1 MGIVVRNLTKKY
13 GTKTVVDDLSFEMKE
28 PGVYALLGTNGAGK
42 TTSIRMMLGMLDKDG
57 GEALWDD
64 KPINFDNCN
73 IGYLAEERGLYP
85 KYTLLDQIRYFG
97 ELRGVTGEEL
107 NKKIRYW
114 AEKLKLVEYKYP
126 DEFKDERDDEN
137 QVSFESITDNK
148 KPALRFGANRP
159 VRKKKKKPLNPDQL
173 SKGNQQKIQFLIGM
187 LSDPDLLVLDEPFS
201 GLDPVNTDILK
212 DVIREQIKAG
222 KYIIMSSHLMEA
234 VEEFCTNIT
243 ILNRSKAVVQGN
255 LNEIKKSYGRVNL
268 LLKTEED
275 VSHILKQ
282 KNANVITE
290 KEGEYHIKVSGD
302 KEAQELLKAIIDA
315 GLTVIRFELS
325 ELTLHEIFVKE
336 VGQE

>member
-1 MGIVVRNLTKKY
+1 MGIVVKNLTKKY

-42 TTSIRMMLGMLDKDG
+42 TTTIRMMLGMLDKDF

-97 ELRGVTGEEL
+97 ELRGVTGADL
-107 NKKIRYW
+107 DKKIRYW
-114 AEKLKLVEYKYP
+114 AEKLKLVEYIYP

-137 QVSFESITDNK
+137 QEFVGLNEGNK
-148 KPALRFGANRP
+148 KPAFRLGTRKP
-159 VRKKKKKPLNPDQL
+159 VRKKKKPLNPDQL

-212 DVIREQIKAG
+212 EVIREQIKAG
-222 KYIIMSSHLMEA
+222 KYIIMSSHQMEV

-243 ILNRSKAVVQGN
+243 ILNR
-255 LNEIKKSYGRVNL
+255 
-268 LLKTEED
+268 
-275 VSHILKQ
+275 
-282 KNANVITE
+282 
-290 KEGEYHIKVSGD
+290 
-302 KEAQELLKAIIDA
+302 
-315 GLTVIRFELS
+315 
-325 ELTLHEIFVKE
+325 
-336 VGQE
+336 

>member
-1 MGIVVRNLTKKY
+1 MGIVVKNLTKKY

-42 TTSIRMMLGMLDKDG
+42 TTTIRMMLGMLDKDF

-97 ELRGVTGEEL
+97 ELRGVTGADL
-107 NKKIRYW
+107 DKKIRYW
-114 AEKLKLVEYKYP
+114 AEKLKLVEYIYP

-137 QVSFESITDNK
+137 QEFVGLNEGNK
-148 KPALRFGANRP
+148 KPAFRLGTRKP
-159 VRKKKKKPLNPDQL
+159 VRKKKKPLNPDQL

-212 DVIREQIKAG
+212 EVIREQIKAG
-222 KYIIMSSHLMEA
+222 KYIIMSSHQMEV

-275 VSHILKQ
+275 VSQILKN
-282 KNANVITE
+282 KKANVITE

-302 KEAQELLKAIIDA
+302 NEAQDLLKEIINA
-315 GLTVIRFELS
+315 GITVVRFELS

>member
-1 MGIVVRNLTKKY
+1 MGIVVKNLTKKY

-42 TTSIRMMLGMLDKDG
+42 TTTIRMMLGMLDKDF

-97 ELRGVTGEEL
+97 ELRGVTGADL
-107 NKKIRYW
+107 DKKIRYW
-114 AEKLKLVEYKYP
+114 AEKLKLVEYIYP

-137 QVSFESITDNK
+137 QEFVGLNEGNK
-148 KPALRFGANRP
+148 KPAFRLGTRKP
-159 VRKKKKKPLNPDQL
+159 VRKKKKPLNPDQL

-212 DVIREQIKAG
+212 EVIREQIKAG
-222 KYIIMSSHLMEA
+222 KYIIMSSHQMEV

-275 VSHILKQ
+275 VSQILKN
-282 KNANVITE
+282 KKANVITG

-302 KEAQELLKAIIDA
+302 NEAQDLLKEIINA
-315 GLTVIRFELS
+315 GITVVRFELS